1 VTLTPMS
8 IWLQR
13 SVEMVRDFGVGGN
26 STVSESCHGIEARM
40 VKEKKLRDRI
50 EKIVASINQLYT

>member
-1 VTLTPMS
+1 MS